1 MQVLRDGAKYWL
13 AGTRGENFYFH
24 DKDIQVLTE
33 LAKNLQEYTT
43 SYEEALRYAEM
54 AMEMKTSWVTPRRI
68 KAMTL
73 LKLGLVDE
81 AESIIEATLEMK
93 KYVGGYLT
101 KGDIMETRGEWAEA
115 EKMYRK
121 ALGMKHDNAEAKMKI
136 AHILI
141 TNPEN
146 REERFH
152 EAELL

>member
-1 MQVLRDGAKYWL
+1 MLRDGAKYWL
-13 AGTRGENFYFH
+13 AGTRGENFYFI

-43 SYEEALRYAEM
+43 GYEEALRYAEM
-54 AMEMKTSWVTPRRI
+54 AMEMKTKWVTPQRI

-93 KYVGGYLT
+93 EYDGGYLT
-101 KGDIMETRGEWAEA
+101 KGDIMKTRGLWTEA
-115 EKMYRK
+115 EKLYRK
-121 ALGMKHDNAEAKMKI
+121 ALRMKQDSAEAKMKV

-141 TNPEN
+141 TNLEN